1 MIDPKQMDFAQL
13 EAEEHELD
21 DDLSHM
27 VGLKADVM
35 RKIENEQ
42 VSLVELRNYI
52 EELPAER
59 STTATDLQ
67 DADDLTRE
75 KERNI
80 TSWQTQ
86 IVNIGTHIETR
97 RHRRRLVRQE
107 ITRRIQPELTKP
119 LLSFARDFATA
130 QSVMIDAA
138 FEKITDFAK
147 MNDTLQ
153 GQLRDGMES
162 NKDVLAGQPHRI
174 VQAFNII
181 RGHLTESQRVFRAVL
196 DDTGDE

>member
-1 MIDPKQMDFAQL
+1 MSDVKQLNMAQL
-13 EAEEHELD
+13 EAEAQDLD

-42 VSLVELRNYI
+42 VSLVELRTYI

-67 DADDLTRE
+67 EADDLTRE

-97 RHRRRLVRQE
+97 RNRRRLVRQE

-130 QSVMIDAA
+130 QIVMIDAA